1 MSAIIHI
8 NDNNILLHNGDR
20 VSRSQGYAWLSGAE
34 VYFDLDAQNKAVK
47 HCRLEPQQINSSY
60 WQQCAQTTIASNQ
73 SGMRHAADLI
83 WRHLGELQTTQALSE
98 VKLVVPSHYQ
108 GANLQL
114 LLGICKASNLQV
126 NGVVNKAVLAL
137 QQNISEV
144 GHYLHIDVQL
154 HQTVCSEVIAEVDSS
169 GVASIVL
176 GEIEILHEVGLQA
189 MQDALLKGIQ
199 QRFILSDRFDPL
211 HYAETEQ
218 QLFDQLPELA
228 STLRDQGKA
237 NISVQHQGRQHATSI
252 DLKQWNTALEAYA
265 QQLDTV
271 LVSAPADHCYYD
283 FNSFQAL
290 SFSNDKQTSIDQ
302 NKEVLTAH
310 AAVLNALTSSELSDQ
325 ADKIIYRTELGLD
338 LDQPSS
344 SIQKQ
349 HKPRAS
355 SVPVTLSESSSQLTD
370 SKLNQVVDG
379 PTHLLQAGQAIPLA
393 NAQIELDG
401 RQIKLHLGTSSN
413 LAELLNSEKLFI
425 LNDTSRNQLQV
436 DDRLASDLA
445 DGVITVISV
454 LDSCTVRGN

>member
-8 NDNNILLHNGDR
+8 NDNNILLQNGGR

-34 VYFDLDAQNKAVK
+34 VYFDLDAQNKAVN

-108 GANLQL
+108 SANLQL

-154 HQTVCSEVIAEVDSS
+154 HQTVCSEVIAKVDSS
-169 GVASIVL
+169 GVASIAL
-176 GEIEILHEVGLQA
+176 GEIEILHEIGLQP

-271 LVSAPADHCYYD
+271 LVSAPADHRYYD
-283 FNSFQAL
+283 CNGFQAL

-302 NKEVLTAH
+302 NKAVLAAH
-310 AAVLNALTSSELSDQ
+310 AAVLNALTSSELTDQ
-325 ADKIIYRTELGLD
+325 ADKIIYRTELRLD
-338 LDQPSS
+338 LDQPSN
-344 SIQKQ
+344 SIEKQ
-349 HKPRAS
+349 HKPLGS
-355 SVPVTLSESSSQLTD
+355 SVPVALSESSSQQTNRRP
-370 SKLNQVVDG
+370 NQVGDA
-379 PTHLLQAGQAIPLA
+379 PTHLLQSGQAIPLA

-401 RQIKLHLGTSSN
+401 RQIKLHHGASSN

-425 LNDTSRNQLQV
+425 LSDTSRKQLRV
-436 DDRLASDLA
+436 DDRLGSDLA
-445 DGVITVISV
+445 DGVITIIQV
-454 LDSCTVRGN
+454 LDSFTVWGN